1 MTGAKNLPV
10 RDLTVLSDR
19 LASAG
24 QPTSEQF
31 ADIAA
36 AGYQVVIDITTPNSP
51 AALPEEGHL
60 VRDQGMNYLYI
71 PVSWEAPTIESLER
85 FAGAMRAHRDAR
97 VFVHCTANLRASAF
111 IYLYRTQFLG
121 EPDEQARA
129 DMHRSWQPNPN
140 WSAFIER
147 AQRQVGERAAQR
159 RRDADNVGQAIP
171 FYGAQ
176 HRDLFR
182 LERQAM
188 DRDGH
193 VLRALQ
199 ELLPQGPVLD
209 IGAGD
214 GATAAALTQ
223 PERSV
228 VPLEPSA
235 GMIDRSRGLPWV
247 QGVAQALPFRADAFA
262 AAYAT
267 WAYFFPDVGH
277 GDEGL
282 REARRVVAPGGSIIV
297 ADNAGDDAF
306 SALFLSD
313 LASDPDWWLARGFSR
328 QIIETSFRFDTLK
341 DAEELITFYGIY
353 NGRRPG
359 TAPATEIGFRVALY
373 HGRSEG

>member
-1 MTGAKNLPV
+1 
-10 RDLTVLSDR
+10 VLSDR

-24 QPTSEQF
+24 QPTPEQF

-36 AGYQVVIDITTPNSP
+36 AGYQVVIDITTPDSP
-51 AALPEEGHL
+51 GALPEEGHL
-60 VRDQGMNYLYI
+60 VRAQGLEYLYI
-71 PVSWEAPTIESLER
+71 PVSWDAPTIESLER
-85 FAGAMRAHRDAR
+85 FAEAMRAHRDAK

-111 IYLYRTQFLG
+111 IYLYRAQFLD
-121 EPDEQARA
+121 EPEAQARA
-129 DMHRSWQPNPN
+129 DMQRSWQPNPT
-140 WSAFIER
+140 WSAFVEH
-147 AQRQVGERAAQR
+147 AQRQIGERAAQR
-159 RRDADNVGQAIP
+159 RRAADNAGQIIP
-171 FYGAQ
+171 CYGAG
-176 HRDLFR
+176 HRDLFD

-188 DRDGH
+188 DRDGL
-193 VLRALQ
+193 VLRALL
-199 ELLPQGPVLD
+199 ELLPQGLVLD

-214 GATAAALTQ
+214 GTTAAALTQ
-223 PERSV
+223 PGRPV
-228 VPLEPSA
+228 VPLEPSP
-235 GMIDRSRGLPWV
+235 GMIDRSQRLPWV
-247 QGVAQALPFRADAFA
+247 QGVAQALPFRTGAFA

-282 REARRVVAPGGSIIV
+282 REAHRAVVADGPILVI
-297 ADNAGDDAF
+297 DNAGNDAF

-313 LASDPDWWLARGFSR
+313 LASDPDWWLARGFQR

-341 DAEELITFYGIY
+341 DAEELITFYGVY